1 MLLHRFVEDAMKTLA
16 ISTLLALGLAAPAFA
31 QEPPAPTPAVT
42 PAPAETAF
50 EPLHELDSLSV
61 LTDEAIA
68 PLDRI
73 RMLRK
78 CGGPPPKPFPVAS
91 APKSEPAVVAESTTP
106 SQATGG

>member
-1 MLLHRFVEDAMKTLA
+1 MLLHRYVEDPVKTLA
-16 ISTLLALGLAAPAFA
+16 ISTILAFALAAPAFA
-31 QEPPAPTPAVT
+31 QEPPAPTPAAT
-42 PAPAETAF
+42 PAPAETAY
-50 EPLHELDSLSV
+50 EALHELDSLSV

-73 RMLRK
+73 KMLAK

-106 SQATGG
+106 AKATGG